1 MSFPYACS
9 HIGLTD
15 RRSEKY
21 LKKLLGKAEIED
33 ALKRLD
39 KLTQEEVR
47 MATAQL
53 LTLTDGVDKKVTRI
67 VDEVRGMSDTV
78 RAVQN
83 GTRSVIFSYLI
94 LRKRL
99 CG

>member
-1 MSFPYACS
+1 M
-9 HIGLTD
+9 
-15 RRSEKY
+15 
-21 LKKLLGKAEIED
+21 
-33 ALKRLD
+33 
-39 KLTQEEVR
+39 V
-47 MATAQL
+47 TAQL

-67 VDEVRGMSDTV
+67 VDEVKGMSDTV